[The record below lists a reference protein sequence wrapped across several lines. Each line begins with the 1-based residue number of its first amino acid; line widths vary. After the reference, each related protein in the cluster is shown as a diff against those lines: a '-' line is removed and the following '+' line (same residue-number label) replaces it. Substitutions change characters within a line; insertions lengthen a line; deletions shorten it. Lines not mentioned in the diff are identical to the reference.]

1 MIERNKHKIN
11 RPFYDHIKRVQGKDS
26 VMEKIKIDKREIDQQ
41 FYEHL
46 KQVQGQDSLMFLVM
60 DRTQIQPEIKM
71 VYRLHNKFSEL
82 PEHYKFYSF
91 DLDSNL
97 PSIYS
102 E

>member
-1 MIERNKHKIN
+1 MIERNKHKHKIN
-11 RPFYDHIKRVQGKDS
+11 RPFYEHIKRVQGK
-26 VMEKIKIDKREIDQQ
+26 
-41 FYEHL
+41 
-46 KQVQGQDSLMFLVM
+46 DSLMFLVM

-71 VYRLHNKFSEL
+71 VYRLHISEL